1 MPPRAVT
8 SGLATIAAAKRL
20 VLCAFGGKKAP
31 AVRAML
37 RGPIDPSC
45 PASLLRQHPDA
56 HVLLD
61 REAAAEL
68 AAG

>member
-1 MPPRAVT
+1 
-8 SGLATIAAAKRL
+8 
-20 VLCAFGGKKAP
+20 VLCAFGSKKAP

-37 RGPIDPSC
+37 RGPIDPAC

-68 AAG
+68 TAG

>member
-1 MPPRAVT
+1 MVK
-8 SGLATIAAAKRL
+8 SSL
-20 VLCAFGGKKAP
+20 LCAFGGKKAP

-37 RGPIDPSC
+37 RGPIDPAC

-56 HVLLD
+56 YVLLD
-61 REAAAEL
+61 REAAAGL